1 MLFMKWFDLTDAPL
15 QIHGLAVKEG
25 TKFFRLPEEI
35 LDKVN
40 DRVTWLGTYPAG
52 ARIRF
57 RTDSPVVEV
66 RHNVSVVPLGGAGEG
81 AIGRSG
87 VSCYANGVLRKNA
100 PNNLDSAL
108 LVTTMKKE
116 KEMQDVDI
124 YLPILNRV
132 ITCEIGVADDAAVEA
147 PRPYTIQTP
156 IVFYGS
162 SITNGA
168 AASHPG
174 NNYVARVA
182 RRLDADF
189 INLGFAGAAKG
200 EQIMADYIA
209 GLKLSLFVL
218 DYDHNAPTVEHLQN
232 THYNFYETVRKAQP
246 DLPILM
252 LSKPDF
258 DGDYSREAKEENARR
273 RAVIQETYDKAK
285 ANGDENIYFIDGET
299 LFGTEERESCTSDLC
314 HPNDLGFYR
323 MANVVTP
330 VIENILKKA

>member
-1 MLFMKWFDLTDAPL
+1 MKWYDLTDAPL

-40 DRVTWLGTYPAG
+40 DGVTRLGTFPAG
-52 ARIRF
+52 GRIRF
-57 RTDSPVVEV
+57 RTDSPVIEI
-66 RHNVSVVPLGGAGEG
+66 RHNVTVVPLGGAGEG
-81 AIGRSG
+81 TIGRSG
-87 VSCYANGVLRKNA
+87 MSCYVNGTLRG
-100 PNNLDSAL
+100 NNPVSTDSAL
-108 LVTTMKKE
+108 LILRVKKQA
-116 KEMQDVDI
+116 EMQDVDI
-124 YLPILNRV
+124 YMPILNQV
-132 ITCEIGVADDAAVEA
+132 ITCEIGVEDGAKVEA
-147 PRPYTIQTP
+147 PKAYTIEKP

-174 NNYVARVA
+174 INYVARVC
-182 RRLDADF
+182 RRLDADY

-200 EQIMADYIA
+200 EQTMADYIA
-209 GLKLSLFVL
+209 GLDMSLFVL
-218 DYDHNAPTVEHLQN
+218 DYDHNAPTVEHLES

-246 DLPILM
+246 KLPILM

-258 DGDYSREAKEENARR
+258 DGNFTKEAREYNARR
-273 RAVIQETYDKAK
+273 RDVIRATYEKAK
-285 ANGDENIYFIDGET
+285 ENGDENVYFIDGET
-299 LFGTEERESCTSDLC
+299 LFGTEDRESCTSDLC